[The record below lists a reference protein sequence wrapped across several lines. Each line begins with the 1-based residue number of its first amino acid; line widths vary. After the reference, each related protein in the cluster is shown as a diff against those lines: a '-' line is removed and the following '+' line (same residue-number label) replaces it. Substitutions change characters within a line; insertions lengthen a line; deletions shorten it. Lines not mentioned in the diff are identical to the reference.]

1 MLAPKAGDR
10 WAQSVLPK
18 EAKTPP
24 VGKGTVAMNSKP
36 LVATGLLFFA
46 GLVSTG
52 AQAAVICNGTLV
64 GTTCTLAGPS
74 ITWVFDVNT
83 QDFAGQKFGAPTLVG
98 DAVRFLPTTFL
109 ADSLNGAGVVSTSRF
124 FVFDRVFSNSG
135 AEIASITTVERG
147 DYFIINGV
155 SVSAQLYT
163 QIANNNPSFPLDFAT
178 DTQSFS
184 ANAPVNGVATLWSL
198 SGTVT
203 PAASFDGYASD
214 VSFGLQNTL
223 QALTQFAASEAFIQ
237 KKFSIDV
244 VATVPVPAAVWLFGS
259 SLGLLGLARRRK

>member
-1 MLAPKAGDR
+1 
-10 WAQSVLPK
+10 
-18 EAKTPP
+18 
-24 VGKGTVAMNSKP
+24 MNSKS
-36 LVATGLLFFA
+36 LVTAGLLSLA
-46 GLVSTG
+46 GLMSTG

-83 QDFAGQKFGAPTLVG
+83 QDFAGQKFGAPTLIG

-109 ADSLNGAGVVSTSRF
+109 ADSLNGAGAASTSRF
-124 FVFDRVFSNSG
+124 FVFDRVFSNVG

-184 ANAPVNGVATLWSL
+184 ANTPVTGVATNWSL
-198 SGTVT
+198 SGAVT
-203 PAASFDGYASD
+203 PAASFTGYASD
-214 VSFGLQNTL
+214 VSFGIQNTL

>member
-1 MLAPKAGDR
+1 MGAVCPSERSKN
-10 WAQSVLPK
+10 S
-18 EAKTPP
+18 P

-46 GLVSTG
+46 GLMSTG

-109 ADSLNGAGVVSTSRF
+109 ADSLNGAGAASTSRF
-124 FVFDRVFSNSG
+124 FVFDRVFSNAG
-135 AEIASITTVERG
+135 LEIASITTVERG

-155 SVSAQLYT
+155 SVGAQLYT
-163 QIANNNPSFPLDFAT
+163 QIANNNINFPLDFAT

-203 PAASFDGYASD
+203 PAASFAGYASD
-214 VSFGLQNTL
+214 VSFGIQNTL
-223 QALTQFAASEAFIQ
+223 QALTLNPASEAFIQ

>member
-1 MLAPKAGDR
+1 MGAVCPSERSKN
-10 WAQSVLPK
+10 S
-18 EAKTPP
+18 P
-24 VGKGTVAMNSKP
+24 VGKGIVAMNSKS
-36 LVATGLLFFA
+36 LVTAGLLSLA
-46 GLVSTG
+46 GLMSTG

-109 ADSLNGAGVVSTSRF
+109 ADSLNGAGAASTSRF
-124 FVFDRVFSNSG
+124 FVFDRVFSNAG
-135 AEIASITTVERG
+135 LEIASITTVERG

-163 QIANNNPSFPLDFAT
+163 QIANNNINFPLDFAT
-178 DTQSFS
+178 DTQSLGTVT
-184 ANAPVNGVATLWSL
+184 APTNGVATLWSL
-198 SGTVT
+198 TGTVT
-203 PAASFDGYASD
+203 PAASFAGYASD
-214 VSFGLQNTL
+214 VSFGIQNTL
-223 QALTQFAASEAFIQ
+223 QALTSSPASEAFIQ